1 MQRTALHLF
10 RRTSKSSVY
19 KLRTSR
25 TASNFHKNL
34 SKTPRLNTSSDQEYA
49 NFLEKANQDTGS
61 SSNEVKTSGFA
72 QTKAVDSAVPAPLK
86 NVDAFYQ
93 SDTDEPFEPV
103 ALKYGKQNSI
113 SQDKFADLINHSGEV
128 EEISVK
134 DWNVKNHYAEVVEA
148 VKKAGSD
155 KADVQVFRVAHGSTR
170 CEYYIVS
177 LNDEG
182 VVVGVKAKAVES

>member
-1 MQRTALHLF
+1 M
-10 RRTSKSSVY
+10 
-19 KLRTSR
+19 
-25 TASNFHKNL
+25 
-34 SKTPRLNTSSDQEYA
+34 SSDQEYA

-61 SSNEVKTSGFA
+61 SSNEAKTSGFA
-72 QTKAVDSAVPAPLK
+72 QTKAVDAAVPTHLK
-86 NVDAFYQ
+86 SVDAFYQ

-103 ALKYGKQNSI
+103 ALKYGKHGSI
-113 SQDKFADLINHSGEV
+113 SQDKFGDLINHSGEV

-170 CEYYIVS
+170 CEYYVVAI
-177 LNDEG
+177 NDEG

>member
-1 MQRTALHLF
+1 M
-10 RRTSKSSVY
+10 
-19 KLRTSR
+19 
-25 TASNFHKNL
+25 
-34 SKTPRLNTSSDQEYA
+34 SSDQEYA

-72 QTKAVDSAVPAPLK
+72 QTKAVDSTVPAPLK

-113 SQDKFADLINHSGEV
+113 SQGQIFADLINHSGEV

-148 VKKAGSD
+148 VKKAGGD

-170 CEYYIVS
+170 CEYYIVT

-182 VVVGVKAKAVES
+182 IVVGVKAKAVES

>member
-1 MQRTALHLF
+1 M
-10 RRTSKSSVY
+10 
-19 KLRTSR
+19 
-25 TASNFHKNL
+25 
-34 SKTPRLNTSSDQEYA
+34 SSDQEYA

-61 SSNEVKTSGFA
+61 SSNEVKSSGFA
-72 QTKAVDSAVPAPLK
+72 QTKAVDSAVPKSLN

-93 SDTDEPFEPV
+93 SDTDEPFESV
-103 ALKYGKQNSI
+103 ALKYGKKDSI
-113 SQDKFADLINHSGEV
+113 SQAADKFADLINHSGEV

-148 VKKAGSD
+148 VKEAGSD

-170 CEYYIVS
+170 CEYYIVT

-182 VVVGVKAKAVES
+182 VIVGVKAKAVES

>member
-1 MQRTALHLF
+1 
-10 RRTSKSSVY
+10 
-19 KLRTSR
+19 
-25 TASNFHKNL
+25 
-34 SKTPRLNTSSDQEYA
+34 
-49 NFLEKANQDTGS
+49 
-61 SSNEVKTSGFA
+61 
-72 QTKAVDSAVPAPLK
+72 
-86 NVDAFYQ
+86 
-93 SDTDEPFEPV
+93 
-103 ALKYGKQNSI
+103 
-113 SQDKFADLINHSGEV
+113 V

-170 CEYYIVS
+170 CEYYIVT

>member
-1 MQRTALHLF
+1 MIDVSGYEGQALVCIQENHKAPTNMQRTALHLF
-10 RRTSKSSVY
+10 RKTSRPTL
-19 KLRTSR
+19 KLRTAR
-25 TASNFHKNL
+25 TNFNLHRNL
-34 SKTPRLNTSSDQEYA
+34 SQTPRLNMSSDQEYA

-113 SQDKFADLINHSGEV
+113 SQG
-128 EEISVK
+128 
-134 DWNVKNHYAEVVEA
+134 
-148 VKKAGSD
+148 
-155 KADVQVFRVAHGSTR
+155 
-170 CEYYIVS
+170 
-177 LNDEG
+177 
-182 VVVGVKAKAVES
+182 

>member
-1 MQRTALHLF
+1 M
-10 RRTSKSSVY
+10 
-19 KLRTSR
+19 
-25 TASNFHKNL
+25 
-34 SKTPRLNTSSDQEYA
+34 SSDQEYA

-113 SQDKFADLINHSGEV
+113 SQDKFTDLINHSGEV
-128 EEISVK
+128 EEITVK

-170 CEYYIVS
+170 CEYYIVT